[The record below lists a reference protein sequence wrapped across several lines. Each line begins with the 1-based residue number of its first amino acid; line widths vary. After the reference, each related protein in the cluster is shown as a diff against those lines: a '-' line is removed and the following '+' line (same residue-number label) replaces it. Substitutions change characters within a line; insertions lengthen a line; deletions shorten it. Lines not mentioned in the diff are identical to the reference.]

1 LESYG
6 IRSLGNAWFESYLS
20 NRFQCVEITHSENSN
35 SSQNTYSSK
44 LRKLQWGVPQG
55 SVLGP
60 FLFLLYIDLITFI
73 KDVKIILYADDIS
86 ILVTDKRKENLNIK
100 VTKVMKQLEEWFD
113 KNQLIL
119 NIHKSSVISFHTRQ
133 RCSFVKPKI
142 MYNNME
148 FTYCSQLK
156 FLVSRQPNVFHPTC
170 YYFNNQPTQTVQHH
184 AKANIMHP
192 QLSPTRTGH

>member
-1 LESYG
+1 MPKENFPSILGVEPKVTKAYDVLNHHILFDKLESYG

-100 VTKVMKQLEEWFD
+100 VTKVMKQ
-113 KNQLIL
+113 
-119 NIHKSSVISFHTRQ
+119 
-133 RCSFVKPKI
+133 
-142 MYNNME
+142 M
-148 FTYCSQLK
+148 
-156 FLVSRQPNVFHPTC
+156 
-170 YYFNNQPTQTVQHH
+170 
-184 AKANIMHP
+184 
-192 QLSPTRTGH
+192 